1 MTKIDLSGI
10 YCKIKFSKKSR
21 SKPNN
26 IFVALSAFVVIKQAH
41 FRWSKVN
48 TFLHI

>member
-1 MTKIDLSGI
+1 MKFNKTKNL
-10 YCKIKFSKKSR
+10 

-26 IFVALSAFVVIKQAH
+26 IFVALSAFVVIKQAR
-41 FRWSKVN
+41 FRRSKVN